1 MNTVLMPV
9 AVVKNENNILLRK
22 MDPAKSPYKE
32 LWALFGGR
40 VEGDSPIADALN
52 KELSARWNFTVTIM
66 EKLWWNE
73 ETKVDHDEQEKR
85 FVYLDVLCGVENG
98 VPKPINENEQLVWVP
113 INELKQYDLN
123 PPTRTLLERLGY
135 LN

>member
-9 AVVKNENNILLRK
+9 AVIKNEDKVLLRK
-22 MDPAKSPYKE
+22 MDPEKSPYKE

-40 VEGDSPIADALN
+40 VENGGSIVDALN
-52 KELSARWNFTVTIM
+52 KELSDRWNFTVSIA

-73 ETKVDHDEQEKR
+73 ETKVDHDEIEKR
-85 FVYLDVLCGVENG
+85 FVYLDALCNILSGE
-98 VPKPINENEQLVWVP
+98 PKPVNENELLVWVP
-113 INELKQYDLN
+113 IGELKQYDLN
-123 PPTRTLLERLGY
+123 PPTRTLLARLGY